1 MNILHCD
8 LDAFFASVEQRDH
21 PQLKGKPVIVGG
33 LPGSRGVVSTCSYEA
48 RFYGVRSAMPINQA
62 YRLCPQGFF
71 LLPDLHKYQGVSQQ
85 VFAILQRYSPIIE
98 PLSIDEAFLDVSASH
113 LLFGSSTQIASMIKQ
128 DVSQELGLTISVGI
142 AANKFLAKLATN
154 LSKPDG
160 LLEMGEQQVRDIL
173 PSLPVTE
180 IWGIG
185 SKTAERLERA
195 GIIIVSD
202 LLNSPRSKLQSILG
216 STTDMYI
223 QLCKGQDTRPVETK
237 SQRQSLGNEITFPQ
251 DLSDPE
257 KIQQV
262 LLELSCQVG
271 YRIRQSSLTAHTIT
285 IKMRTPDFKTYT
297 RSQTLTQGVDSDLAI
312 YETATGLYKDSGLA
326 GSYLRL
332 LGVSASKLIDS
343 YIEPVALFV
352 DKSKT
357 LDNIMDDMK
366 KKFGQ
371 ETIKRG
377 SLLNSKPAN
386 IPDKE

>member
-21 PQLKGKPVIVGG
+21 PELKGKPVIIGA

-62 YRLCPQGFF
+62 YRLCPQGVFI
-71 LLPDLHKYQGVSQQ
+71 LPDLHKYQGVSQQ

-98 PLSIDEAFLDVSASH
+98 PLSIDEAFLDVSACH
-113 LLFGSSTQIASMIKQ
+113 LLFGGSTQIASMIKQ
-128 DVSQELGLTISVGI
+128 DVSKELGLSISVGI

-160 LLEMGEQQVRDIL
+160 LLEMGEQQVRDVL
-173 PSLPVTE
+173 PALPVTE

-185 SKTAERLERA
+185 SKTAARLERA
-195 GIIIVSD
+195 GITSVSD
-202 LLNSPRSKLQSILG
+202 LLASPRSSLVGILG
-216 STTDMYI
+216 SNTDLYI

-251 DLSDPE
+251 DLADPE

-271 YRIRQSSLTAHTIT
+271 YRMRQCSLMAHTIT
-285 IKMRTPDFKTYT
+285 IKMRTPEFRTFT
-297 RSQTLTQGVDSDLAI
+297 RSQTLLQGVDSDLGI
-312 YETATGLYKDSGLA
+312 YDIVLGLYQNSGLP

-343 YIEPVALFV
+343 NMEPNSLFV

-357 LDNIMDDMK
+357 LDAIMDNMK
-366 KKFGQ
+366 NKFGQ

-377 SLLNSKPAN
+377 SLIDSKQDYR
-386 IPDKE
+386 PDKE